1 MSSLWVVVMLSKTGI
16 VKDYT
21 YLEHDP
27 GSFHPETPRRL
38 QAIYEMLESPEMK
51 GNYVAIKPRPALRRE
66 IAMNHG
72 ETYIDLVAA
81 TAGKRHYSLDPDT
94 QTSARSY
101 EAALLAAGG
110 LCNAIDSVIEGTVD
124 NAFSLVRPPG
134 HHAEYGSG
142 AGFCIFNNIA
152 IGARH
157 AMKKHGMNRILIVDW
172 DLHHGNGTQ
181 HSFYNEKRVL
191 YFSTHQSPFYPGTG
205 GIDETGRGE
214 GLGYTIN
221 VPLRSGAGD
230 AEFVRIFKRILEPVA
245 RKFEPEL
252 ILLSAGFDIY
262 KKDPM
267 GGMNVSTS
275 GFANLTHILIN
286 IAETYCSG
294 RFIATL
300 EGGYNIDGQAQSVK
314 AVLKEMRGETF
325 VSESYLERIESE
337 SDRSVERTIE
347 RVIDQIE
354 PIWHVF

>member
-1 MSSLWVVVMLSKTGI
+1 MSSMWVVVMLSKTGI

-38 QAIYEMLESPEMK
+38 QAIYEMLESRDMK
-51 GNYVAIKPRPALRRE
+51 GNYVVIQPRPASHRE

-72 ETYIDLVAA
+72 GSYIDLVAQ
-81 TAGKRHYSLDPDT
+81 TAGRSHYSLDPDT

-101 EAALLAAGG
+101 ETALLAAGG
-110 LCNAIDSVIEGTVD
+110 FCNAIDSVMEGKVD
-124 NAFSLVRPPG
+124 NAFALVRPPG
-134 HHAEYGSG
+134 HHAEHGSG

-157 AMKKHGMNRILIVDW
+157 AMKKYGMERILIVDW

-181 HSFYNEKRVL
+181 HSFYNEKEVL

-221 VPLRSGAGD
+221 VPLRSGPGD
-230 AEFVRIFKRILEPVA
+230 AEFVKIYRRILEPVA
-245 RKFEPEL
+245 KRYKPEL
-252 ILLSAGFDIY
+252 ILLSAGFDIHTR
-262 KKDPM
+262 DPL
-267 GGMNVSTS
+267 GGMRVTSS
-275 GFANLTHILIN
+275 GFANLTRILMN
-286 IAETYCSG
+286 IAEAYCSG

-300 EGGYNIDGQAQSVK
+300 EGGYDIDGQAQSVK
-314 AVLKEMRGETF
+314 AVLKEMRGETY
-325 VSESYLERIESE
+325 VSESYLRRMENG
-337 SDRSVERTIE
+337 SDRSVERIIE

-354 PIWHVF
+354 PIWHAF

>member
-1 MSSLWVVVMLSKTGI
+1 MSIVWIVLMLSKTGI

-38 QAIYEMLESPEMK
+38 QAIYEMLESLDMK
-51 GNYVAIKPRPALRRE
+51 GNYVAIKPRSASHGE

-72 ETYIDLVAA
+72 DSYIDLVSG

-110 LCNAIDSVIEGTVD
+110 VCNAIDSVMEGKVD
-124 NAFSLVRPPG
+124 NAFALVRPPG

-157 AMKKHGMNRILIVDW
+157 AIKKHGMKRILIVDW

-181 HSFYNEKRVL
+181 HSFYNDRRVL

-205 GIDETGRGE
+205 GVSETGRDE

-221 VPLRSGAGD
+221 VPLRSGPGD
-230 AEFVRIFKRILEPVA
+230 AEFVKIYRRILEPVA
-245 RKFEPEL
+245 KRYEPEL
-252 ILLSAGFDIY
+252 ILLSAGFDIH
-262 KKDPM
+262 KRDPL
-267 GGMNVSTS
+267 GGMRVTSS
-275 GFANLTHILIN
+275 GFATLARILMN

-300 EGGYNIDGQAQSVK
+300 EGGYDIDGQAQSVK
-314 AVLKEMRGETF
+314 SVLKEMRGETY
-325 VSESYLERIESE
+325 VSESFLERIESE
-337 SDRSVERTIE
+337 ADTSVDTIIGK
-347 RVIDQIE
+347 VIAQIE
-354 PIWHVF
+354 PIWRAF

>member
-1 MSSLWVVVMLSKTGI
+1 MLLKTGI

-38 QAIYEMLESPEMK
+38 QAIYEILESRDMK
-51 GNYVAIKPRPALRRE
+51 GNYVAIKPRSASYRE

-81 TAGKRHYSLDPDT
+81 TSGKRYYSLDPDT

-101 EAALLAAGG
+101 ETALLAAGG
-110 LCNAIDSVIEGTVD
+110 VCNAIDSVIEGKVD
-124 NAFSLVRPPG
+124 NAFALVRPPG

-157 AMKKHGMNRILIVDW
+157 AMKKHGMKRVLIVDW

-181 HSFYNEKRVL
+181 HSFYNEKGVL

-221 VPLRSGAGD
+221 VPLRSGPGD
-230 AEFVRIFKRILEPVA
+230 AEFVRIFKKILEPVA
-245 RKFEPEL
+245 ERFEPEI

-262 KKDPM
+262 KKDSM
-267 GGMNVSTS
+267 GGMNLSTS
-275 GFANLTHILIN
+275 GFANLTRILMN
-286 IAETYCSG
+286 IAETYCGS

-314 AVLKEMRGETF
+314 AVLKEMRGETC
-325 VSESYLERIESE
+325 VSESYLERIESG
-337 SDRSVERTIE
+337 SGRSLERIIE

>member
-1 MSSLWVVVMLSKTGI
+1 MWIAVMLSKTGI

-38 QAIYEMLESPEMK
+38 QAIYEMLESRDMK
-51 GNYVAIKPRPALRRE
+51 GNYVAIKPRSASHRE

-72 ETYIDLVAA
+72 ETYIDLVAQ
-81 TAGKRHYSLDPDT
+81 TSGKRYYSLDPDT

-101 EAALLAAGG
+101 EVALLAAGG
-110 LCNAIDSVIEGTVD
+110 FCNAIDSVIEGKVD
-124 NAFSLVRPPG
+124 NAFALVRPPG

-157 AMKKHGMNRILIVDW
+157 AMKKHGMKRILIVDW

-205 GIDETGRGE
+205 GIDETGRGK

-221 VPLRSGAGD
+221 VPLRSGPGD

-245 RKFEPEL
+245 ERYEPEI

-262 KKDPM
+262 KKDAM
-267 GGMNVSTS
+267 GGMNLTTS
-275 GFANLTHILIN
+275 GFAYLTRILMN
-286 IAETYCSG
+286 IAETYCGG

-300 EGGYNIDGQAQSVK
+300 EGGYNIEGQAQSVK
-314 AVLKEMRGETF
+314 AVLKEMRGETT
-325 VSESYLERIESE
+325 VSESYLERIESG
-337 SDRSVERTIE
+337 SNRSVERTIE
-347 RVIDQIE
+347 RVIAQIE
-354 PIWHVF
+354 PIWHAF

>member
-1 MSSLWVVVMLSKTGI
+1 MSSMWIAVMLSKTGI

-38 QAIYEMLESPEMK
+38 QAIYEMLESRDMK
-51 GNYVAIKPRPALRRE
+51 GNYVAIKPRSASHRE

-72 ETYIDLVAA
+72 ETYIDLVAQ
-81 TAGKRHYSLDPDT
+81 TSGKRYYSLDPDT

-101 EAALLAAGG
+101 EVALLAAGG
-110 LCNAIDSVIEGTVD
+110 FCNAIDSVIEGKVD
-124 NAFSLVRPPG
+124 NAFALVRPPG

-157 AMKKHGMNRILIVDW
+157 AMKKHGMKRILIVDW

-205 GIDETGRGE
+205 GIDETGRGK

-221 VPLRSGAGD
+221 VPLRSGPGD

-245 RKFEPEL
+245 ERYEPEI

-262 KKDPM
+262 KKDAM
-267 GGMNVSTS
+267 GGMNLTTS
-275 GFANLTHILIN
+275 GFAYLTRILMN
-286 IAETYCSG
+286 IAETYCGG

-300 EGGYNIDGQAQSVK
+300 EGGYNIEGQAQSVK
-314 AVLKEMRGETF
+314 AVLKEMRGETT
-325 VSESYLERIESE
+325 VSESYLERIESG
-337 SDRSVERTIE
+337 SNRSVERTIE
-347 RVIDQIE
+347 RVIAQIE
-354 PIWHVF
+354 PIWHAF

>member
-1 MSSLWVVVMLSKTGI
+1 MLSKTGI

-21 YLEHDP
+21 YLEHNP

-38 QAIYEMLESPEMK
+38 QAIYEMLESPDMK
-51 GNYVAIKPRPALRRE
+51 GKYVVIEPRSASHRE
-66 IAMNHG
+66 IAMNHT
-72 ETYIDLVAA
+72 ESYIDLVQE
-81 TAGKRHYSLDPDT
+81 TSRKRHYSLDPDT

-110 LCNAIDSVIEGTVD
+110 FCNAIDSVVEGEVI
-124 NAFSLVRPPG
+124 NAFALVRPPG
-134 HHAEYGSG
+134 HHAEHGSG

-157 AMKKHGMNRILIVDW
+157 AMKKHGMKRILIVDW

-205 GIDETGRGE
+205 GVTETGKGE

-221 VPLRSGAGD
+221 VPLRSGPGD
-230 AEFVRIFKRILEPVA
+230 AEFVKIYRRILEPVA
-245 RKFEPEL
+245 REYKPEL
-252 ILLSAGFDIY
+252 VLLSAGFDIY
-262 KKDPM
+262 KRDPM

-275 GFANLTHILIN
+275 GFANLTRILLN
-286 IAETYCSG
+286 IAETYCEG
-294 RFIATL
+294 RFVATL

-314 AVLKEMRGETF
+314 AVLKEMKGETY
-325 VSESYLERIESE
+325 VSESYLERLERGSQ
-337 SDRSVERTIE
+337 RSVERIIE
-347 RVIDQIE
+347 KVIDQIK
-354 PIWHVF
+354 PVWHVC